1 MRTNKTYPGSTLLKL
16 KSVPVDLI
24 FEIIGWL
31 IADGAFAFIVYLTCN
46 RGTPYVMSTFSI
58 VGLIILVLTSIYKV
72 TADLKNSRER
82 HY

>member
-16 KSVPVDLI
+16 KSVDLI

-46 RGTPYVMSTFSI
+46 RGTPAVMSTFSI

-72 TADLKNSRER
+72 TADLKNSRDR
-82 HY
+82 HF

>member
-1 MRTNKTYPGSTLLKL
+1 
-16 KSVPVDLI
+16 
-24 FEIIGWL
+24 
-31 IADGAFAFIVYLTCN
+31 VYLTCN
-46 RGTPYVMSTFSI
+46 RGIPAVMSTFSI

>member
-1 MRTNKTYPGSTLLKL
+1 MRTNKTYSGSILLKL

-31 IADGAFAFIVYLTCN
+31 IADAAFAFIVYLTCN
-46 RGTPYVMSTFSI
+46 RETPAVMSSFSI